1 MSDLVYADC
10 EFYKHEYYGT
20 AIQEEFPRYAQKAS
34 VFLDYCTLGRAKAH
48 PELWE
53 LKMACC
59 ALADQYKT
67 IELCQQAAQNSLQT
81 AVSADG
87 AEVSSESVGSWSK
100 SFRSAGESAAGIA
113 NATKDARAELFETA
127 RIYLANTGLMSA
139 RGFMV

>member
-1 MSDLVYADC
+1 MTYAEYDFYQNEYFGTVIQSD
-10 EFYKHEYYGT
+10 
-20 AIQEEFPRYAQKAS
+20 FPRYAQKAS

-48 PELWE
+48 PEMWE

-59 ALADQYKT
+59 ALAEQYKT
-67 IELCQQAAQNSLQT
+67 IELSQQAAQNSLQT

-113 NATKDARAELFETA
+113 NATKNARAELLETA
-127 RIYLANTGLMSA
+127 RIYLATTGLMSA
-139 RGFMV
+139 RGFMA